1 MPILTGVMSQDVEDE
16 LAKFRAR
23 VNCSELEAWRR
34 ILSLIKVANEAHEN
48 GHSLGIIEEKDGQTV
63 VVAKIKGL

>member
-1 MPILTGVMSQDVEDE
+1 MYKLTGVISQEVEDE
-16 LAKFRAR
+16 LAKFRER
-23 VNCSELEAWRR
+23 LNCSELEAWRW

-48 GHSLGIIEEKDGQTV
+48 GHSLGIIGEKDGQTM